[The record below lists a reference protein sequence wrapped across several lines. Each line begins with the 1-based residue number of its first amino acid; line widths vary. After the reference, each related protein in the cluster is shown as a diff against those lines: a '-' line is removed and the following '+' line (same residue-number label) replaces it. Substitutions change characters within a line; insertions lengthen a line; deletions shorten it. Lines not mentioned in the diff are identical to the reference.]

1 MPGKSSS
8 WPCSCMILACRFYPP
23 LGSDRPNQ
31 PPLRRSGFYVCD
43 GWRFNVCTCVCPC
56 TRVLP
61 GTLFAYFLVKA
72 WPSAPDLDSTN
83 VVQIA
88 GLQDYGLLRGG
99 HAFRGAF
106 CNFIMCSCHSCNQL
120 RGPTLEIH
128 GAAIRPQSHKFGLH
142 YPCEN
147 CSGLFLDNDND
158 CYTWSSTQV

>member
-56 TRVLP
+56 MRVLP

-106 CNFIMCSCHSCNQL
+106 CNFIITPWSDFGNTWCSDQTSV
-120 RGPTLEIH
+120 
-128 GAAIRPQSHKFGLH
+128 S
-142 YPCEN
+142 
-147 CSGLFLDNDND
+147 
-158 CYTWSSTQV
+158 QVWLALPM